1 MSLENAKRFMDV
13 VSKDQALQQRFAAL
27 EPTKMVGLAVQAG
40 SERGLSFTAE
50 EFMAASVRVRT
61 AVLSSTMIDS
71 KASPVASGFLPVK
84 PRRRR
89 RLTGRLSGSPRFS
102 LG

>member
-27 EPTKMVGLAVQAG
+27 NPRRWLASPSRQAPSAG
-40 SERGLSFTAE
+40 SPLRQRSSWRV
-50 EFMAASVRVRT
+50 SVRFRT
-61 AVLSSTMIDS
+61 AVLSSTMIAS

-84 PRRRR
+84 PRRDD
-89 RLTGRLSGSPRFS
+89 G
-102 LG
+102 